1 MPVTRT
7 ARAAAAAN
15 AAVED
20 AKQSAAAAVEA
31 LQRAKVA
38 AAEAAA
44 LAKAEAAALPERL
57 EAALEAENAALERD
71 ARLKDPPV
79 TIECSCGKTS
89 LGFFQV
95 SKNSR
100 SEANNC

>member
-1 MPVTRT
+1 M
-7 ARAAAAAN
+7 
-15 AAVED
+15 ED
-20 AKQSAAAAVEA
+20 RIIKA
-31 LQRAKVA
+31 LEEQI
-38 AAEAAA
+38 
-44 LAKAEAAALPERL
+44 
-57 EAALEAENAALERD
+57 AALEAENAALERD